1 MTDAER
7 IAALEAD
14 LSAVTHR
21 RDLMWELLQDAGAN
35 IAELTDQRD
44 IARSAVNLLRA
55 AVQEHHDRH
64 YLPITHS
71 ANRPVVAVH
80 DKALYDAAG
89 IHHMKPEPF
98 DMNPSWHRLAG
109 MRAHWVSQQAQH
121 LPAIVGEPE
130 GSEG

>member
-21 RDLMWELLQDAGAN
+21 RDLLVEELEERV
-35 IAELTDQRD
+35 AELTDQRD

-55 AVQEHHDRH
+55 AVQEHHDRQ

-80 DKALYDAAG
+80 DAKLYNLAG

-109 MRAHWVSQQAQH
+109 MRAHWASKQAQH